1 MRWNPVEQIQ
11 DVANKF
17 GTEERIRRF
26 QSGELVLVERS
37 KVNRRWIKID
47 ENTIAVDLESSPRLP
62 FAGAEVEQH
71 TGVGGAIFQKRADD
85 LYRNGRKVVLRLSE
99 RQMNGKSL
107 KGYELRDELTGK
119 PVLNANEL
127 DALYDNPHLLPED
140 WKKDEKG
147 NIRFIFFWGTIYR
160 NSDGHLFV
168 RYIFFSDGAWQR
180 YYFWLGVGW
189 DGRFPAAGAS

>member
-11 DVANKF
+11 DIANKF

-71 TGVGGAIFQKRADD
+71 IGVGGAILQKRADG
-85 LYRNGRKVVLRLSE
+85 LYRNDRKVVFRLSE
-99 RQMNGKSL
+99 RQKGSKVA
-107 KGYELRDELTGK
+107 KGYELRDELIGK

-147 NIRFIFFWGTIYR
+147 NIRFVFLLGTIYC
-160 NSDGHLFV
+160 SLDGRLCARCIYF
-168 RYIFFSDGAWQR
+168 DGRSWNLDYR
-180 YYFWLGVGW
+180 WLGRVWNG
-189 DGRFPAAGAS
+189 DDSAAVAS